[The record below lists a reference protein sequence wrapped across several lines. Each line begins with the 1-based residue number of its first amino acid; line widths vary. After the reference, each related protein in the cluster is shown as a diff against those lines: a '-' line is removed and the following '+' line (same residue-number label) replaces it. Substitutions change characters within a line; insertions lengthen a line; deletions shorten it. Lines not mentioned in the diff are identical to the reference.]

1 MQNCQQKTSGYNVQ
15 STVSYGEKCQ
25 QSKFLICKTMKNEIA
40 GGPAFSEK
48 FKELMQRIENRNT
61 TKQMPDAELR
71 DLKRAIDEEIIR
83 RKVVEHIQTLAN
95 QLK

>member
-1 MQNCQQKTSGYNVQ
+1 
-15 STVSYGEKCQ
+15 
-25 QSKFLICKTMKNEIA
+25 MKEEVA

-48 FKELMQRIENRNT
+48 FKELMQKIENRDT
-61 TKQMPDAELR
+61 TKQMSNAELR

-83 RKVVEHIQTLAN
+83 RKVVEHIQVLAN